1 MIPISSEEYL
11 NYTQKSLKR
20 LKWYLI
26 IIVNTLS
33 TILGNKK
40 ADFAKENQLRIIS
53 CSDNQWEL

>member
-11 NYTQKSLKR
+11 NYPQKSLKR

-40 ADFAKENQLRIIS
+40 VDFAKENQLRIIS